1 MLDGLF
7 EERLNKNDLLPLGK
21 EQNHLLVE
29 TSYFN
34 PPIGLK
40 SILLWIKAKGY
51 YPVLAHPERYEYME
65 KKDWVELK
73 NMGVKFQM
81 NIPSI
86 CGIYG
91 RTIQHLA
98 KDIHRQDMYDY
109 LGTDLHSI
117 KMLKGII
124 HYEVNIQHFN
134 IRKR

>member
-1 MLDGLF
+1 M
-7 EERLNKNDLLPLGK
+7 
-21 EQNHLLVE
+21 
-29 TSYFN
+29 
-34 PPIGLK
+34 
-40 SILLWIKAKGY
+40 
-51 YPVLAHPERYEYME
+51 LAHPERYEYME